1 MICTSVFPPFFSLKL
16 AGNEAH
22 EAHGFA
28 ARRAATDSAS
38 TGERATST
46 IHRVV
51 EEISSGRW
59 IISDQWENTG
69 RHQGVGHF
77 GLVPHQPGATAVLRN
92 HSASH
97 DPQRPRVSRGR
108 CAPHTHHRAD
118 TARRLCTCAHAVHC
132 AHRPRSAAPPRTHA
146 RAVREI
152 IDTLTLAMRQH
163 GCEDVVC
170 VVNMSEARGASP
182 FVLPCVAGFV
192 VSHRCRRR
200 LKRAERRRGW
210 PQPIHTRDC
219 WLRGQPRP
227 SHARGSC
234 GTSARSL
241 TTAPY

>member
-1 MICTSVFPPFFSLKL
+1 
-16 AGNEAH
+16 
-22 EAHGFA
+22 
-28 ARRAATDSAS
+28 
-38 TGERATST
+38 
-46 IHRVV
+46 
-51 EEISSGRW
+51 
-59 IISDQWENTG
+59 
-69 RHQGVGHF
+69 
-77 GLVPHQPGATAVLRN
+77 
-92 HSASH
+92 
-97 DPQRPRVSRGR
+97 
-108 CAPHTHHRAD
+108 
-118 TARRLCTCAHAVHC
+118 
-132 AHRPRSAAPPRTHA
+132 
-146 RAVREI
+146 
-152 IDTLTLAMRQH
+152 MRQH